1 MFWLEKP
8 TLLWTT
14 PELVPI
20 SDSRLSDQLNAV
32 SRLVILFTL
41 VVYLIRRQNRV
52 LITGG
57 LTLAVIAVVYY
68 LWRYTKKGP
77 EGFSNR
83 GEFEGEHD
91 PASAFGNRNVYNS
104 VRSNFTNP
112 TPTNPLMNVLL
123 PEISDN
129 PHRQMAAPAFNPVVE
144 ADINAATQTMVV
156 NNFGLGETDSH
167 ELNNKLFRD
176 LGDQFTFDRSMRQF
190 NVMPNTKVPND
201 QDLFAQFCYGDMIA
215 CRDPDDMSSALGCTR
230 NMPYRWTS

>member
-1 MFWLEKP
+1 MFWLQKP
-8 TLLWTT
+8 TILWTT
-14 PELVPI
+14 PELVPV
-20 SDSRLSDQLNAV
+20 SDSHLSAQLNAV

-41 VVYLIRRQNRV
+41 VVFMFLRQTRV
-52 LITGG
+52 LLTGG
-57 LTLAVIAVVYY
+57 LTLAVICVVYY
-68 LWRYTKKGP
+68 LWRLKNNHD
-77 EGFSNR
+77 EGFATI
-83 GEFEGEHD
+83 GEHD
-91 PASAFGNRNVYNS
+91 PASAFGNRNIYNS

-156 NNFGLGETDSH
+156 NNFGLGETDSQ

-215 CRDPDDMSSALGCTR
+215 CRDPDDISSALGCTR